1 MSDHYDGLET
11 RDPAER
17 EAALMEALSAQI
29 AHAKAKTAWYARS
42 LADVD
47 PASVGSRDAL
57 AALPITRKHSLIDA
71 QKESPPLAGLNAM
84 PVGEAAVAFT
94 SPGPIFELM
103 GTRDDYYSGARSV
116 YAAGLR
122 KGDIVQN
129 SFSYHLTPGAWIFHS
144 GARAVGCPVIPAGI
158 GNTEQQAQVM
168 AHFRPKGHAGT
179 PDYLKSILEKG
190 DEMGLDLTSV
200 KSAVVGAGPLF
211 PPLRDWYASRD
222 IQVFNTF
229 GTAELGIIAYE
240 TSAVNGMV
248 IAEDKIVEIVVPGT
262 GDPVEK
268 IGDVGELVV
277 TLLSPE
283 VPLIRFATG
292 DLTALTD
299 APSPCGRT
307 NLRMLGW
314 MGRADQTTKVRGMFV
329 HPEQVADV
337 VKRHPEIVKGR
348 LVVDLADGKDAP
360 QFRIEATS
368 SDPAFVDAVS
378 QTFQAVC
385 KVRGDIRIVEPG
397 SLPNDGKVIDD
408 VRVFE

>member
-1 MSDHYDGLET
+1 
-11 RDPAER
+11 
-17 EAALMEALSAQI
+17 
-29 AHAKAKTAWYARS
+29 
-42 LADVD
+42 
-47 PASVGSRDAL
+47 
-57 AALPITRKHSLIDA
+57 
-71 QKESPPLAGLNAM
+71 
-84 PVGEAAVAFT
+84 
-94 SPGPIFELM
+94 
-103 GTRDDYYSGARSV
+103 
-116 YAAGLR
+116 
-122 KGDIVQN
+122 
-129 SFSYHLTPGAWIFHS
+129 
-144 GARAVGCPVIPAGI
+144 
-158 GNTEQQAQVM
+158 
-168 AHFRPKGHAGT
+168 
-179 PDYLKSILEKG
+179 
-190 DEMGLDLTSV
+190 
-200 KSAVVGAGPLF
+200 
-211 PPLRDWYASRD
+211 LRDWYAGRG

-262 GDPVEK
+262 GDPVGK

-337 VKRHPEIVKGR
+337 VKRHPEIAKGR

-360 QFRIEATS
+360 QFKIESTS
-368 SDPAFVDAVS
+368 TDPAFVDAVS

-385 KVRGDIRIVEPG
+385 KVRGEVCLVEPG